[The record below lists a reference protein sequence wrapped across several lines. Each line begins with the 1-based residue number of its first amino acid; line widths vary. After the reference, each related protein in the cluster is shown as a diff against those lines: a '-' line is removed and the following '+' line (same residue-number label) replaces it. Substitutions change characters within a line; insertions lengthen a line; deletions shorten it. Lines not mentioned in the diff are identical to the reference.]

1 MMNSPCSPDAN
12 EQLLWLLALR
22 RALGGLPSA

>member
-1 MMNSPCSPDAN
+1 MNSPCSPDAN

-22 RALGGLPSA
+22 QALARLPVA